1 MSHAGRIAAGL
12 IVIAAA
18 VPAPAIAEARVH
30 LGGGP
35 GWITD
40 RPRLHGAFPGLT
52 GEVAWGSATVA
63 VPLRFDYNVLPHGE
77 GGQFD
82 GTIGLRF
89 CSPTT
94 PVRVYVDVG
103 GGISA
108 AHDADLQGLSS
119 TWGGGVVLGRG
130 KPVVWVDVRRM
141 DVVNWESD
149 GARGVVLRAGFEL
162 R

>member
-1 MSHAGRIAAGL
+1 MSRAGRIAAGL
-12 IVIAAA
+12 IAIATGIAA
-18 VPAPAIAEARVH
+18 PATAETRVH

-35 GWITD
+35 GWVSD
-40 RPRLHGAFPGLT
+40 RPLLHGAFPGLT
-52 GEVAWGSATVA
+52 GEVAWGSAIAT

-82 GTIGLRF
+82 GTFGLRF
-89 CSPTT
+89 CSPTP
-94 PVRVYVDVG
+94 PVRVYVDIG
-103 GGISA
+103 GGASTA
-108 AHDADLQGLSS
+108 RNADLQGLCG

-130 KPVVWVDVRRM
+130 KPAVWVEVRRL

-149 GARGVVLRAGFEL
+149 GASGVVLRAGLEL